1 MRWEEG
7 RAGPGLWPR
16 ANRAASPTLPPPHS
30 GSEGGLF
37 DLCHGCIVG
46 GGGELCLA
54 VGTSQISWQ
63 PNIPWIL
70 TLGTAIWAMQTT
82 LSLGR
87 ESLELGV
94 DQHSPAPF
102 PSRPGQGLS
111 LARLRAACP
120 PIVAD
125 CQHLPCFTGQGGWWR
140 ASARLMS
147 AAARL
152 GKGEGSVSR
161 EACSLMG

>member
-16 ANRAASPTLPPPHS
+16 GNRAASPILPPPHS

-82 LSLGR
+82 LSLGS
-87 ESLELGV
+87 ESLELGI

-111 LARLRAACP
+111 LARLRAACS

-125 CQHLPCFTGQGGWWR
+125 SQHLPYFTGQGGWPR
-140 ASARLMS
+140 ASARLTS
-147 AAARL
+147 AAACL